1 MRIAIC
7 DDDPLFTAQLLSYL
21 KDFFKLKGL
30 KCPEI
35 STFNSGESLLKDS
48 REKDIVFLD
57 IEMPGLSGIATGT
70 ELKSQNKNTIIFV
83 VTAYTEYLD
92 DAMRFHVFRYL
103 SKPLEKQRLFRNMK
117 DALYVYCISSD
128 KIAIETKQGTFT
140 VPASDIIM
148 IESLNKKT
156 FVRTLERD
164 YESVSSITEWAQRL
178 PENCFFQSHRSF
190 IVNFEH
196 VSDFDHT
203 LIHLCSRQYSAYL
216 TRRKYTSFKTAYLL
230 YLESVR

>member
-21 KDFFKLKGL
+21 KDFFKRKGL

-156 FVRTLERD
+156 FV
-164 YESVSSITEWAQRL
+164 
-178 PENCFFQSHRSF
+178 
-190 IVNFEH
+190 
-196 VSDFDHT
+196 
-203 LIHLCSRQYSAYL
+203 
-216 TRRKYTSFKTAYLL
+216 
-230 YLESVR
+230 